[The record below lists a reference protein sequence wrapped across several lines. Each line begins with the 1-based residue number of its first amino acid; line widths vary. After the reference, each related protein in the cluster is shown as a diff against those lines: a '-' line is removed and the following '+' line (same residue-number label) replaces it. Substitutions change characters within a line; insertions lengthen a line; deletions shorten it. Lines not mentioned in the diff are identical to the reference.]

1 MTKMIQ
7 LVLETKDISSL
18 PTFLKEMEDEFLKQ
32 RVVTV
37 TSASIF
43 NKTGKKMMTQEKDDE

>member
-18 PTFLKEMEDEFLKQ
+18 PTFLKEMEDDFLKAKEI
-32 RVVTV
+32 TV

-43 NKTGKKMMTQEKDDE
+43 NKTGKKMMTQEKDDD